1 MALDI
6 MDTNSGFWNT
16 EAKEAKE
23 AKEAMEAMAMA
34 MDYLDFPLLQR
45 CFSLLYQP

>member
-16 EAKEAKE
+16 EAKE